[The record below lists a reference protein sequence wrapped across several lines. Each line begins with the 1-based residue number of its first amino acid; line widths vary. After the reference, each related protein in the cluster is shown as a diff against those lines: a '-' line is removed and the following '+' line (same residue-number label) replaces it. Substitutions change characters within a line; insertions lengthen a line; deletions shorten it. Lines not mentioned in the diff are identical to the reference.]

1 MVTVYPKNQTKSV
14 TVERLEKDSTA
25 EKSEKEVLVLPQELQ
40 VCKVQSTNTNV
51 ALPEHRVVFT
61 HTYLEDSLQNKNR
74 SGTFDSLSE
83 FVFVDFDNDV
93 KGDGMKGKL
102 GNEAEIQTY
111 Q

>member
-1 MVTVYPKNQTKSV
+1 MVTVYSKNQTKSV

-51 ALPEHRVVFT
+51 ALLEHRVVFT
-61 HTYLEDSLQNKNR
+61 HTYLEDSFQNKNR
-74 SGTFDSLSE
+74 SGTSDSLSE
-83 FVFVDFDNDV
+83 FVFVDFDNNV

-102 GNEAEIQTY
+102 GNEAEVQTY